1 MRIAAIAGIA
11 SNPTPALANPAVWD
25 PVVAGIAVIARHR
38 RNQKPNLL
46 GMQSE
51 AEVRR
56 LCLERRDKN

>member
-38 RNQKPNLL
+38 RNR
-46 GMQSE
+46 
-51 AEVRR
+51 A
-56 LCLERRDKN
+56 

>member
-38 RNQKPNLL
+38 RNRKPNLL
-46 GMQSE
+46 GMQGE
-51 AEVRR
+51 AGVRR